1 MLSGS
6 SALMILGAFLS
17 FWKAS
22 ETGGTVLFQ
31 LAWLVWGV
39 GAGLLCAQAKAL
51 SSKPLLKDRQVGAN
65 GLFAIGA
72 VFYVFGCFFYYS
84 KHWGT
89 RMFGVA
95 VFFMGAFVLVAGGV
109 LLLWEAIA
117 ANEGSLEADKLSLGA
132 LAYFLAGIFL
142 WFGSI
147 FLMKA
152 DSHQAGIASFLI
164 AAIAYTTG
172 SVLIYLAMSDP
183 EYGNPD
189 AVSAGSSTSYNKPY
203 QPSTAQSLGAEDEQL
218 L

>member
-1 MLSGS
+1 MG
-6 SALMILGAFLS
+6 
-17 FWKAS
+17 
-22 ETGGTVLFQ
+22 
-31 LAWLVWGV
+31 
-39 GAGLLCAQAKAL
+39 
-51 SSKPLLKDRQVGAN
+51 
-65 GLFAIGA
+65 
-72 VFYVFGCFFYYS
+72 S

-95 VFFMGAFVLVAGGV
+95 VFFIGAFVLVAGGV

-132 LAYFLAGIFL
+132 LAYFLAA
-142 WFGSI
+142 I

-152 DSHQAGIASFLI
+152 DSHQAGIASFLV

-203 QPSTAQSLGAEDEQL
+203 QPSAAQTLGAED
-218 L
+218 